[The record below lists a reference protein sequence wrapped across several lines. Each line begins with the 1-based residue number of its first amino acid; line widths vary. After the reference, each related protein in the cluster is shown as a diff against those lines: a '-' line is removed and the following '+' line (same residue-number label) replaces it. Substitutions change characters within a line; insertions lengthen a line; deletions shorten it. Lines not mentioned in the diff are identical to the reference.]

1 MTDKELKKLSR
12 LELLELLLT
21 ESRENERL
29 REELEKIKQENT
41 IEKSAQHLNQTS
53 ENLGEMSDKLS
64 VALQQVSSIVSGLD
78 KISVVISGDKQMS
91 SEEETNESEVIPEEQ
106 SDVEIKETEEIDE
119 SDNADE
125 TDGIQGEPVDSET
138 NEAETSDAVIENQK
152 LYDISK
158 RLDTA
163 LQFVSSRIEELDRLA
178 GIVDAD
184 KEGLALY
191 DDKK

>member
-1 MTDKELKKLSR
+1 
-12 LELLELLLT
+12 
-21 ESRENERL
+21 
-29 REELEKIKQENT
+29 
-41 IEKSAQHLNQTS
+41 
-53 ENLGEMSDKLS
+53 MSDKLS
-64 VALQQVSSIVSGLD
+64 AALQQVSSIVSGLD

-106 SDVEIKETEEIDE
+106 SDVEIKETEENDE

-125 TDGIQGEPVDSET
+125 TDEIKGEQVDSET
-138 NEAETSDAVIENQK
+138 NEAETSDEVSENQK

-184 KEGLALY
+184 KEDLALY
-191 DDKK
+191 HDKK

>member
-41 IEKSAQHLNQTS
+41 IKKSAEHLNETS
-53 ENLGEMSDKLS
+53 ENLGEASEKLQE
-64 VALQQVSSIVSGLD
+64 ALRQVSSIISGLD
-78 KISVVISGDKQMS
+78 KINRVVIDEKITSVSDEVDKN
-91 SEEETNESEVIPEEQ
+91 EETDEIQEEQ
-106 SDVEIKETEEIDE
+106 I
-119 SDNADE
+119 
-125 TDGIQGEPVDSET
+125 DSEK